1 MRKPVCAGIAAVFFC
16 AFCAAASSARG
27 AQGQVAATDGG
38 QAAPGASS
46 VTPSAS
52 GTVAPAKPAAKVW
65 TNDDLSNSNGGESA
79 VSGSGKKPK
88 AAPKAAAKKN
98 PPANSYQSQIA
109 KLQAQL
115 PPIDTQIANL
125 QAALSG
131 QPVNSPRKYVS
142 LRPDDWQAQ
151 LVDLQKKKSDILS
164 QIDALE
170 DQARHAG
177 VATNALP

>member
-1 MRKPVCAGIAAVFFC
+1 MRKPACAGIAVALFC
-16 AFCAAASSARG
+16 AFCAGMLSTRG
-27 AQGQVAATDGG
+27 AQGQAAGTDAS
-38 QAAPGASS
+38 QTAPGGSS
-46 VTPSAS
+46 AANTAEPS
-52 GTVAPAKPAAKVW
+52 TKPAKVW
-65 TNDDLSNSNGGESA
+65 TNDDLNGLNGRGAAPSSA
-79 VSGSGKKPK
+79 VRKPK
-88 AAPKAAAKKN
+88 PAPKPAAATKN
-98 PPANSYQSQIA
+98 PAANPYQSEIA

-142 LRPDDWQAQ
+142 VRPDDWQAQ

-177 VATNALP
+177 VATNVLP